1 MQNWVFPKLPQ
12 LVFGA
17 SLMVLTACGDTVTS
31 SSNSGQNLGQDAAL
45 ESDKEAHQNIADFEY
60 VTIPQAAE
68 LGAESA
74 LDKALE
80 RMEAV
85 DISGPN
91 IQSVLALN
99 PNARDMAKALD
110 EERANGTIRS
120 PLHGVP
126 VLIKDNIES
135 LDPLPTTAG
144 SLALVDNF
152 TNKDAPLT
160 AGLRDAGAVIMG
172 KTNLSQWANFR
183 STGSSSGWSAVRG
196 QTKNPHALN
205 RSPCGSS
212 SGSGAA
218 VAAGIVAAAVGTE
231 TNGSVICP
239 SAMNGIV
246 GFKPTV
252 GVIPQTGIVPLAFTQ
267 DTAGPMTITVE
278 DAAIMMDA
286 MTNSGSDYRDAALAG
301 SLQGIRIGVMEFAR
315 GPNAGVGENFDAV
328 LETLK
333 AQGAILVT
341 IEEFDTPDGFGDAS
355 FDILKYEF
363 KHSINEY
370 LAAAP
375 AAVKSRSLN
384 DIMSF
389 QDNSPEEMAVF
400 NYDIHTMSN
409 ELGGLDDPKYIAAL
423 ELVTTATRQNGIDKM
438 LSDNNVSFLV
448 APSTA
453 PTFLVDHIYG
463 DSYPGGTG
471 AGWIAAIA
479 GYPHITVPMGDV
491 KGLPV
496 GVSFMGAKDEDK
508 AVMAI
513 GYAYEQA
520 SQKFF
525 TPKFESSVE
534 TRPAGRV
541 LGEKP

>member
-1 MQNWVFPKLPQ
+1 MRRFLHTAF
-12 LVFGA
+12 LGA
-17 SLMVLTACGDTVTS
+17 SVISLAACNSQTTSTAIAPITNSASVSTS
-31 SSNSGQNLGQDAAL
+31 V
-45 ESDKEAHQNIADFEY
+45 IADFDY
-60 VTIPQAAE
+60 VTITQAAA
-68 LGAESA
+68 LGSESA
-74 LDKALE
+74 LDKALA

-85 DISGPN
+85 DTNGPS
-91 IQSVLALN
+91 IQSVLAIN
-99 PNARDMAKALD
+99 PNARSIAQTLD
-110 EERANGTIRS
+110 KERAQGTVRS

-126 VLIKDNIES
+126 ILLKDNIES

-144 SLALVDNF
+144 SLALVNNV
-152 TNKDAPLT
+152 TGKDAPLT

-196 QTKNPHALN
+196 QTKNPYALN

-239 SAMNGIV
+239 SAMNGLV

-267 DTAGPMTITVE
+267 DTAGPMTRSVE

-301 SLQGIRIGVMEFAR
+301 SLQGVRIGVLNFAR
-315 GPNAGVGENFDAV
+315 GPNAGISENFDEV

-333 AQGAILVT
+333 NKGAILVE
-341 IEEFDTPDGFGDAS
+341 IDEFDTPDGFGDAS
-355 FDILKYEF
+355 FNVLKYEF

-375 AAVKSRSLN
+375 AGVKARSLD
-384 DIMSF
+384 DIIAF
-389 QDNSPEEMAVF
+389 QESSDQEMAVF
-400 NYDIHTMSN
+400 DYDIHTMSN
-409 ELGGLDDPKYIAAL
+409 ELGDLESEEYKAAL
-423 ELVTTATRQNGIDKM
+423 KLVTTATRQDGIDKM
-438 LSDNNVSFLV
+438 LTASNVEFLV

-453 PTFLVDHIYG
+453 PTFPVDHIYG
-463 DSYPGGTG
+463 DNYPGGTG

-496 GVSFMGAKDEDK
+496 GVSFMSRKDNDK
-508 AVMAI
+508 AVVAI

-520 SQKFF
+520 SGKIYE
-525 TPKFESSVE
+525 PKFEATIESRSSN
-534 TRPAGRV
+534 TV
-541 LGEKP
+541 LGSRP